1 MLPMPPLR
9 LPQLRG
15 SGRADG
21 DRATGSECAAAGARG
36 SAPESRGGGS
46 AARRRGG
53 GLLLA
58 GVAAAI
64 ASAGHGGAFVAPTGA
79 GAGALESVRCRGLAP
94 PSGLVGESAAAAAA
108 GPWPAA
114 APVRDSGARRRQRR
128 GGRIARRLFDTG
140 SFFGV
145 GLPEALIVGLLG
157 WFLLGPEE
165 LYRLSKQVGSWLGEL
180 RTYVGQAAKQYES
193 ALDDESTRKAIEGI
207 RRTQQ
212 TFSEVSSS
220 WSSVASSLRDPLQ
233 LGSVFESSMN
243 RYTPMVPKDEA
254 KDAEKAKE
262 KDGATVDAKVVKAS
276 SSKSSSSSTSY
287 PDLDNDGE
295 EEETLEELESKR
307 IASRKGASD
316 LWYGGGKKAASG
328 DGENPG
334 AFPGYLEKLDRRLEE
349 LDDLADQLEALRAG
363 IQVDRAD
370 IRASMLEAKAAA
382 ALTAASAAEGAT
394 EVVGLPVAAA
404 VAAAPADK
412 VPVST

>member
-1 MLPMPPLR
+1 M
-9 LPQLRG
+9 
-15 SGRADG
+15 
-21 DRATGSECAAAGARG
+21 
-36 SAPESRGGGS
+36 
-46 AARRRGG
+46 
-53 GLLLA
+53 
-58 GVAAAI
+58 
-64 ASAGHGGAFVAPTGA
+64 
-79 GAGALESVRCRGLAP
+79 
-94 PSGLVGESAAAAAA
+94 
-108 GPWPAA
+108 
-114 APVRDSGARRRQRR
+114 
-128 GGRIARRLFDTG
+128 ARRLFDTG

-165 LYRLSKQVGSWLGEL
+165 LYRLSKQVGGWLGEL

-243 RYTPMVPKDEA
+243 KYAPMVPKDEA

-276 SSKSSSSSTSY
+276 ASKSSSSSTSY

-370 IRASMLEAKAAA
+370 IRESMLKAKADVAP
-382 ALTAASAAEGAT
+382 TAASAASEAPK
-394 EVVGLPVAAA
+394 PVAAA